1 MQMFLIVAL
10 LVSSAASSQVLQRK
24 PTASVDPQLSGIQK
38 VVVLLKEM
46 KTETVKQG
54 DEDREAYDK
63 YMCWCETTEA
73 EKTAAIKAAEDKIQE
88 LEAFLEGA
96 AAKEGELKTEIAGLE
111 EDLAADRE
119 ALATATSM
127 RNEEHEKFSA
137 EEADLKET
145 LGLLREAI
153 SVLSKVQLV
162 QKPEAHKEALLQVN
176 GIVHHVSSKFQSVM
190 QKDLY
195 DFIGEFQGVDRQ
207 KQTDFGKTLATGSF
221 LGEVFLP
228 KREAAVLAQG
238 RDLPWVKT
246 EEQLGKEAKP
256 NNLVGAAAGA
266 KSYNARS
273 GSILGILKT
282 QGDKFAKNLAAAQK
296 EELEALIA
304 FQRLAAAKNA
314 EIAAATKQ
322 KDAKEAE
329 LADLLDKVAKSKEDL
344 EATTEALA
352 ADQEFLATT
361 IEGCKSEDA
370 DYAKRNKVRSE
381 EIKALAETL
390 VILTGDEARSLFDK
404 TLNFIQLG
412 ATNHR
417 SQARVAMQERARSQ
431 AMDRI
436 LMVSKKHKSWM
447 LASLAVRVKLD
458 AFTKVKAAMDKMLAE
473 LKAQQKAEYAKWETC
488 KKDIDTT
495 EDKIWD
501 GKVVKRD
508 LGEKHTDLVN
518 TIKELTADIDALNHE
533 VAENEVSLKQAG
545 EQRKAENQ
553 LFQTSIADQR
563 ATITI
568 LRMALTRL
576 EEFYKPK
583 AAIAKPA
590 LMDISLHVE
599 PPPPKPSGPEAVGYK
614 KDGTSGGVMGLLDM
628 IIADSAR
635 LEDELH
641 LSEQKSQKEYGDYV
655 AATTASIQADRV
667 AIAEKEKQ
675 LTGTESEKSETEE
688 AQLGNQASLDKLG
701 ELLAN
706 YHGQCDFILKYFD
719 IRQTSRAEEVDAIEE
734 AKAILSGADFS

>member
-1 MQMFLIVAL
+1 MRLPLPL
-10 LVSSAASSQVLQRK
+10 LLLLAPSGICFEVQQQK
-24 PTASVDPQLSGIQK
+24 PSASVDPKLSGIQK

-46 KTETVKQG
+46 KEQTVKEG
-54 DEDREAYDK
+54 DQDLEAYNK

-73 EKTAAIKAAEDKIQE
+73 EKTAAIKAAEEKIAE

-111 EDLAADRE
+111 EDITADTE
-119 ALATATSM
+119 ALASATAM
-127 RNEEHEKFSA
+127 RKEEHDKFLA

-145 LGLLREAI
+145 LGLLSEAI
-153 SVLSKVQLV
+153 AVLSKVQLV
-162 QKPEAHKEALLQVN
+162 QKAEAHKEALLQVHDL
-176 GIVHHVSSKFQSVM
+176 VHHVSPRFQGVM

-195 DFIGEFQGVDRQ
+195 DLFGEFRDVEGRKDEDL
-207 KQTDFGKTLATGSF
+207 KKSFATGSF

-228 KREAAVLAQG
+228 KKEAAVLAQG
-238 RDLPWVKT
+238 KDLPWVKT
-246 EEQLGKEAKP
+246 EEELGKEAKP
-256 NNLVGAAAGA
+256 NDLIGAAAGA

-304 FQRLAAAKNA
+304 FQKLVAAKNA
-314 EIAAATKQ
+314 EIAATTKQ

-329 LADLLDKVAKSKEDL
+329 LAALLDKVAKAKEDL
-344 EATTEALA
+344 ETTTNTLD
-352 ADQEFLATT
+352 ADQNFLAETV
-361 IEGCKSEDA
+361 EGCKSEDA
-370 DYAKRNKVRSE
+370 EYAKRNKVRSE
-381 EIKALAETL
+381 EIKAIAETL
-390 VILTGDEARSLFDK
+390 AILTGDEARSLFDK
-404 TLNFIQLG
+404 TLNFMQLG
-412 ATNHR
+412 SANHR
-417 SQARVAMQERARSQ
+417 SLARVAMQEQARTQ
-431 AMDRI
+431 AMSKI
-436 LMVSKKHKSWM
+436 LMISKKHKSWM

-495 EDKIWD
+495 EDKIWE
-501 GKVVKRD
+501 GKVEKRD
-508 LGEKHTDLVN
+508 LGEKHADLVN
-518 TIKELTADIDALNHE
+518 TIKQLTLEIDELSKN
-533 VAENEVSLKQAG
+533 VAESEVSLKQAG
-545 EQRKAENQ
+545 EQRKAENE

-568 LRMALTRL
+568 LTMALKRL

-583 AAIAKPA
+583 SV
-590 LMDISLHVE
+590 LMDVSLHASVE

-628 IIADSAR
+628 IIADAGR
-635 LEDELH
+635 TEDAMH
-641 LSEQKSQKEYGDYV
+641 ASEQKSQKDYAGYV
-655 AATTASIQADRV
+655 AATTASIEADRQ

-675 LTGTESEKSETEE
+675 RTSAEADKSETEE
-688 AQLGNQASLDKLG
+688 AQLANQASLDKLS
-701 ELLAN
+701 ELLNGLHA
-706 YHGQCDFILKYFD
+706 QCDYIIKYFD
-719 IRQTSRAEEVDAIEE
+719 IRQTARAEEMEAIEE

>member
-1 MQMFLIVAL
+1 MLLIFSL
-10 LVSSAASSQVLQRK
+10 LVSSALSSQVLQRL
-24 PTASVDPQLSGIQK
+24 PTASVDPNLSGIQK
-38 VVVLLKEM
+38 VVILLREM
-46 KTETVKQG
+46 KAQTIKEG
-54 DEDREAYDK
+54 DQDREAYDK

-73 EKTAAIKAAEDKIQE
+73 EKKAAIKAAEDKIEE
-88 LEAFLEGA
+88 LEAFLEDA
-96 AAKEGELKTEIAGLE
+96 AAKEGELKTEIAALE
-111 EDLAADRE
+111 EDLASDRE

-127 RNEEHEKFSA
+127 RNEEHENFLA

-162 QKPEAHKEALLQVN
+162 QKPEAHKEALLQVD
-176 GIVHHVSSKFQSVM
+176 GIVHRVSSKFQSVM

-195 DFIGEFQGVDRQ
+195 DFIGEFKGVDGH
-207 KQTDFGKTLATGSF
+207 KQGDLGKTLATGSF

-228 KREAAVLAQG
+228 RREAAVLAQG

-246 EEQLGKEAKP
+246 EEELGKEAKP
-256 NNLVGAAAGA
+256 NDLMGAAAGA

-304 FQRLAAAKNA
+304 FQKLAAAKNA

-329 LADLLDKVAKSKEDL
+329 LAALLDKVAKSKEDL
-344 EATTEALA
+344 EATKEALA
-352 ADQEFLATT
+352 ADQQFLAET
-361 IEGCKSEDA
+361 IEGCKSEDEL
-370 DYAKRNKVRSE
+370 YAKRNKVRSE
-381 EIKALAETL
+381 EVEALAETL
-390 VILTGDEARSLFDK
+390 AILTGDEARSLFDK
-404 TLNFIQLG
+404 TLSFVQLG
-412 ATNHR
+412 SSSHR
-417 SQARVAMQERARSQ
+417 SLARVAMQERARNQ
-431 AMDRI
+431 AMAKI
-436 LMVSKKHKSWM
+436 MTMSKKHKSWM

-458 AFTKVKAAMDKMLAE
+458 AFTKVKAAMDKMLVE

-518 TIKELTADIDALNHE
+518 TIKELTADIDALNNQ
-533 VAENEVSLKQAG
+533 VAESEVSLKQAG
-545 EQRKAENQ
+545 EQRKADNE

-568 LRMALTRL
+568 LKMALKRL

-583 AAIAKPA
+583 AAAAAKPA
-590 LMDISLHVE
+590 LVEISLHVE

-614 KDGTSGGVMGLLDM
+614 KDGTAGGVMGLLDM
-628 IIADSAR
+628 IIADSSR

-641 LSEQKSQKEYGDYV
+641 ASEQKSQKEYGDYV
-655 AATTASIQADRV
+655 AATTASIEADRV

-675 LTGTESEKSETEE
+675 RTSAEADKSETEE
-688 AQLGNQASLDKLG
+688 AQLANQASLDKLG
-701 ELLAN
+701 ELLSN
-706 YHGQCDFILKYFD
+706 LHGQCDFIIKYFD
-719 IRQTSRAEEVDAIEE
+719 IRQTSRAEEMDAIEE